1 MEVKTLIS
9 EYLTEVSS
17 LQEQIQD
24 FLDNEAEDDELEN
37 IVKYIQ
43 DHKFQDDK
51 NKLKELLCMISQIIN
66 NFHHSPNFYDKIEQI
81 LKIFTDSFKT
91 IFSKS
96 DIINIFGKS
105 KRILLYFFREKIL
118 IPDNTICSYIVENKK
133 FDYTEY
139 FYPEFKDLYN
149 SDTQILISSKTKEQ
163 VLNNFEEFD
172 RKRTIGENDYILCR
186 YIQTDSV
193 DEFIQ
198 YTQMNSVSIQ
208 DEIPSS
214 IFETNRFLM
223 KRDVTFL
230 QYAAFFGSIQIFK
243 YLAFNGADLNG
254 SVRIYA
260 VHGKNTELI
269 HYIENVL
276 NSSEEEENKEY
287 IKRSFLPCL
296 FEAIKCHHDNIAIY
310 FKENFVEESTFKY
323 DLKHFNFNYL
333 VYDIDDLTNI
343 RNLYNFAIYDYTYI
357 VYCLLLN
364 FDQRT
369 ATKEIKIFSLI
380 NL

>member
-81 LKIFTDSFKT
+81 LKIFTDSFET
-91 IFSKS
+91 IFTKS

-118 IPDNTICSYIVENKK
+118 IPDNTICSYIVDNKK

-149 SDTQILISSKTKEQ
+149 SDIQTLISSKTKEQ

-172 RKRTIGENDYILCR
+172 RKRTIGENDFILCR

-243 YLAFNGADLNG
+243 YLAFNGADLTG

-276 NSSEEEENKEY
+276 NSSEEENKEY
-287 IKRSFLPCL
+287 LKRSFLPCL

-323 DLKHFNFNYL
+323 DLKHVNFNYL

-369 ATKEIKIFSLI
+369 ATEEIKIFSLI